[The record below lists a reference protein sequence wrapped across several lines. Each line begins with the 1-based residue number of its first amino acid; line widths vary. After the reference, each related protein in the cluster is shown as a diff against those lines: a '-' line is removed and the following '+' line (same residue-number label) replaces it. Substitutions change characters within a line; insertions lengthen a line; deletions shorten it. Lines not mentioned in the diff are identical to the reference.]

1 MAGFKHITERRGRY
15 KCVARFHVKPAM
27 FIFENA
33 EEADFETPSVE
44 RCKNVEVRLRTLL
57 GESLRTDA
65 LILIFI
71 KCPASV
77 LCKKILL
84 EKNED
89 LNDLESIKDFFFHL
103 ELFSKICN
111 QFY

>member
-44 RCKNVEVRLRTLL
+44 RCKNVEIILRTLL
-57 GESLRTDA
+57 GES
-65 LILIFI
+65 
-71 KCPASV
+71 
-77 LCKKILL
+77 
-84 EKNED
+84 KNRRAH
-89 LNDLESIKDFFFHL
+89 SH
-103 ELFSKICN
+103 
-111 QFY
+111 FYQMSSQCFV